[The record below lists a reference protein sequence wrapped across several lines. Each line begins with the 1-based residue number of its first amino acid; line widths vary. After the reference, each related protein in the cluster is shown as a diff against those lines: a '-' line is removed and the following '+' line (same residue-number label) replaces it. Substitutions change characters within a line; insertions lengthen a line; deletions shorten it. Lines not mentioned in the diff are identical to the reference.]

1 MKSPA
6 ELAARLARS
15 WSRPAWREQHLLQ
28 ASWPV
33 RLAIGAPDA
42 ARFRDDG
49 AAVAQHLD
57 AWRQLA
63 SHKELGRVHWQ
74 PRRYQ
79 SGAEEV
85 LLPMH
90 WELGQPSHYRAVM
103 QQLRPP
109 GHAEILSDWAALA
122 EVLPAVASAQ
132 RPLLVRR
139 LSLWRALAPDGV
151 VQAAQLALALEPG
164 QAAGRPLRALAVAGV
179 DSKFFERHGALLTA
193 LLDLRFDGQA
203 SAQGLRAFLGA
214 SVDEEHWLLV
224 VPLAPGMLPF
234 ARQRVSANELQ
245 TTGPPGTHVLLIENE
260 QCLHLLPGP
269 LPGVVAILGAGLNL
283 GWLQASWLQQRKVAY
298 WGDIDTWGLR
308 MLGMA
313 RAQLPRLHALLMDR
327 ASFEAHADR
336 AVPEPT
342 LADAPGQEIAL
353 QAAERDLDAWLRTRS
368 RGRLEQEFLH
378 AQWVGEA
385 VRNWMRQTE
394 PAD

>member
-6 ELAARLARS
+6 ELAARLARA
-15 WSRPAWREQHLLQ
+15 WSRPDWREQHLLQ

-33 RLAIGAPDA
+33 RLSIGAPST

-63 SHKELGRVHWQ
+63 SSKELGRVHWQ

-79 SGAEEV
+79 SGAEAIS
-85 LLPMH
+85 LPMH
-90 WELGQPSHYRAVM
+90 WELGQPSHYRAAM

-109 GHAEILSDWAALA
+109 GHAEILSDWAALT
-122 EVLPAVASAQ
+122 EVLPAVEPTQ
-132 RPLLVRR
+132 RPLLLRR

-151 VQAAQLALALEPG
+151 VQAARLALELEPG

-179 DSKFFERHGALLTA
+179 DSKFFERHAALLTA
-193 LLDLRFDGQA
+193 LLDLRFDGQV

-214 SVDEEHWLLV
+214 SADDEHWLLV
-224 VPLAPGMLPF
+224 APLAPGMLPF

-245 TTGPPGTHVLLIENE
+245 TTAPPGTHVLLIENE
-260 QCLHLLPGP
+260 QCLHLLPQP
-269 LPGVVAILGAGLNL
+269 LPGVIAILGAGLNL
-283 GWLQASWLQQRKVAY
+283 SWLQASWLQQRQVAY

-313 RAQLPRLHALLMDR
+313 RTQLPRLHVLLMDR

-336 AVPEPT
+336 AVTEPVP
-342 LADAPGQEIAL
+342 ADRPGQDMAL
-353 QAAERDLDAWLRTRS
+353 EPAERDLDAWLRTRPQ
-368 RGRLEQEFLH
+368 GRLEQEFLQP
-378 AQWVGEA
+378 QWVGQA
-385 VRNWMRQTE
+385 VRNWVEQTA
-394 PAD
+394 PVV